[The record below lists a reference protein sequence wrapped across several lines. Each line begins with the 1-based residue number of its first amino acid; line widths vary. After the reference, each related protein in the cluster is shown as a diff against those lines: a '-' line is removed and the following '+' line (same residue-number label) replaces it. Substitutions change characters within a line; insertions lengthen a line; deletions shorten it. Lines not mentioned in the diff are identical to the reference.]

1 MENDQSTNQ
10 NQTRT
15 FTQDEVNRFLADE
28 KRAWQARE
36 AELKAKADKLDQY
49 EAQTKTE
56 IKKAQEAI
64 EKETV
69 ARAAAEADR
78 DALRL
83 DWIKASSKDN

>member
-36 AELKAKADKLDQY
+36 AELKAKANKLDQY

-56 IKKAQEAI
+56 IQKAQEAAA
-64 EKETV
+64 KEAA
-69 ARAAAEADR
+69 ARSAAEAGR
-78 DALRL
+78 DAPRLELRR
-83 DWIKASSKDN
+83 A